1 MLENTLG
8 HYRFRS
14 LAIFNETLIFSVTS
28 TCFERS
34 DSMNFFSLCQNWRL
48 LIDNSISG
56 RLIDVIG
63 GHLFIMCVILI

>member
-28 TCFERS
+28 TGFERP
-34 DSMNFFSLCQNWRL
+34 DSMNLNSLSQDGRL
-48 LIDNSISG
+48 LIDNSIAG
-56 RLIDVIG
+56 
-63 GHLFIMCVILI
+63 